1 MKTFKTSIENFVT
14 DSMTLEEMNF
24 LKGGGTD
31 NPIDLVVHPK

>member
-1 MKTFKTSIENFVT
+1 MKTIEDF
-14 DSMTLEEMNF
+14 SKEAMSLEEMNF